1 MKVLIKLG
9 GSLLDESASRAR
21 IAGEVAEIAREFET
35 VVVHGGG
42 KQVTHFLETQG
53 VKSAF
58 VNGLRVSD
66 AAVID
71 AVTKVIAGS
80 VNKNLVSALIAAG
93 ESAVGISGIDGLV
106 TTAVAL
112 SPEMQ
117 FVGKPVKSDG
127 RLLSLLVNAGYLPV
141 IACLAGDA
149 QGLIY
154 NVNADQMAV
163 SCAVGWRADKLI
175 FLTDVL
181 GVKDANGEIARQL
194 DTAQMRSLIDS
205 GVAHGGM
212 QAKLEA
218 AALALS
224 AGVEEVNVASGHERC
239 ACQKVLA
246 GEPIGTRLIAASQPA
261 INA

>member
-1 MKVLIKLG
+1 MKVLIKVG
-9 GSLLDESASRAR
+9 GSLLDEPPSQHR
-21 IAGEVAEIAREFET
+21 IAGELAEIAREYET
-35 VVVHGGG
+35 VIVHGGG
-42 KQVTHFLETQG
+42 KQVTRFLDAQG
-53 VKSAF
+53 VKSTF

-80 VNKNLVSALIAAG
+80 VNKSLVSALVAAG
-93 ESAVGISGIDGLV
+93 EAAVGISGIDGLL

-117 FVGKPVKSDG
+117 FVGKPVRSDS
-127 RLLSLLVNAGYLPV
+127 RLLDLLVNAGYLPV
-141 IACLAGDA
+141 IACLAGD
-149 QGLIY
+149 GRGVIY

-181 GVKDANGEIARQL
+181 GVKDARGEIASRL
-194 DTAQMRSLIDS
+194 DTAQMRLLIDA

-218 AALALS
+218 ATLALS
-224 AGVEEVNVASGHERC
+224 SGIEEVAIASGHELC
-239 ACQKVLA
+239 ACRKILA
-246 GEPIGTRLIAASQPA
+246 GERIGTRLAPVSERA
-261 INA
+261 INT

>member
-1 MKVLIKLG
+1 VKVLIKLG
-9 GSLLDESASRAR
+9 GSLLDEPASQHR
-21 IAGEVAEIAREFET
+21 IAAELAEVAREYET

-42 KQVTHFLETQG
+42 KQVTRFLEAQG
-53 VKSAF
+53 VKSTF

-80 VNKNLVSALIAAG
+80 VNKALVSALVAAG
-93 ESAVGISGIDGLV
+93 EAAVGISGVDGLL

-112 SPEMQ
+112 SADMQ

-127 RLLSLLVNAGYLPV
+127 RLLDLLVNAGYLPV

-149 QGLIY
+149 RGVVY

-175 FLTDVL
+175 FLTDVP
-181 GVKDANGEIARQL
+181 GVKNAAGQIASRL
-194 DTAQMRSLIDS
+194 DTSQMRSLIES
-205 GVAHGGM
+205 GIAHGGM
-212 QAKLEA
+212 QAKLESA
-218 AALALS
+218 AVALS
-224 AGVEEVNVASGHERC
+224 SGIEEVTIASGQQAC
-239 ACQKVLA
+239 VCQKILA
-246 GEPIGTRLIAASQPA
+246 GERIGTRLLPASQPA
-261 INA
+261 LNA

>member
-1 MKVLIKLG
+1 MKLLVKLG
-9 GSLLDESASRAR
+9 GSLLDEPPSRDR
-21 IAGEVAEIAREFET
+21 IAGELAEIAREYET
-35 VVVHGGG
+35 VLVHGGG
-42 KQVTHFLETQG
+42 KQVTRFLEAQG

-66 AAVID
+66 GEVID
-71 AVTKVIAGS
+71 AVTKVIAGT
-80 VNKNLVSALIAAG
+80 VNKSFVSALVRAG
-93 ESAVGISGIDGLV
+93 EAAVGISGLDGLL

-127 RLLSLLVNAGYLPV
+127 RLLDLLVNAGYLPV
-141 IACLAGDA
+141 IACLAADRRGV
-149 QGLIY
+149 IY

-181 GVKDANGEIARQL
+181 GVKDASGQIAAQL
-194 DTAQMRSLIDS
+194 DPLQIRSLIDA

-224 AGVEEVNVASGHERC
+224 SGVEEVTIASGHVLS
-239 ACQKVLA
+239 ACQKILA
-246 GEPIGTRLIAASQPA
+246 GECVATRLVPASQPA
-261 INA
+261 AST